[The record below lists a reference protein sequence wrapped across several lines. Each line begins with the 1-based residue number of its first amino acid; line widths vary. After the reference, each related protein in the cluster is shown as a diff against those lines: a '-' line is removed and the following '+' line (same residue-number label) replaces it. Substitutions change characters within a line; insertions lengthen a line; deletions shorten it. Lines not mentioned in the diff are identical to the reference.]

1 MRRAGIRLRLVTV
14 FGAGRG
20 TFTKFFQL
28 GAQSRELLVQYKH
41 GLVLL
46 CDMALEP
53 GEAFLKAVNSFARHG
68 ARDAQRGAFPAQA

>member
-1 MRRAGIRLRLVTV
+1 MRRTGGRLRLVII
-14 FGAGRG
+14 FGAAKR

-28 GAQSRELLVQYKH
+28 GTQSGQLLVQYKH

-53 GEAFLKAVNSFARHG
+53 GEAFLEAVNSFARHG
-68 ARDAQRGAFPAQA
+68 ARDAQRGVFPVQA